1 MNKRIVNLAIGLG
14 VALIVIMMI
23 QNYIASQRQLIEKL
37 LEEGKAVKIVIAKV
51 DIAKDTI
58 ITADMVSLKTEP
70 KASMQPGDLTS
81 LESAIGSLAVVDIL
95 RGQHINS
102 NMLQTSTAFKFLSQS
117 VPTGMRAFTISV
129 DQLSGIEGLIKPGD
143 YVDVIGT
150 FRFPTGRE
158 GESMPIVVTLLQGIK
173 VLASNRIISPYQ
185 VPQKAGTI
193 TLALKPEDARV
204 LAYALTIGSIKLVL
218 RAPLDSSVEYES
230 NAITFEA
237 LLKKMGMY
245 IPQPPTVAP
254 PPTVEVYRG
263 SSKKEEKTFK

>member
-1 MNKRIVNLAIGLG
+1 MNKRIINIIIGIG
-14 VALIVIMMI
+14 VAFIMIMMI
-23 QNYIASQRQLIEKL
+23 NNYIVSQRQLIERL

-51 DIAKDTI
+51 DIPKDTI
-58 ITADMVSLKTEP
+58 ITADMVNLKTEP

-102 NMLQTSTAFKFLSQS
+102 NMLQASTAFKFLSQTI
-117 VPTGMRAFTISV
+117 PTGMRAFTISV

-143 YVDVIGT
+143 YVDIIGT

-158 GESMPIVVTLLQGIK
+158 GESMPVVVTLFQGIK

-185 VPQKAGTI
+185 VSPKAGTI

-204 LAYALTIGSIKLVL
+204 LAYALTIGSIKLTL

-230 NAITFEA
+230 NVITFET

-245 IPQPPTVAP
+245 MPQPTVTQ
-254 PPTVEVYRG
+254 PPTVEVYKG
-263 SSKKEEKTFK
+263 TSQKEERTFK